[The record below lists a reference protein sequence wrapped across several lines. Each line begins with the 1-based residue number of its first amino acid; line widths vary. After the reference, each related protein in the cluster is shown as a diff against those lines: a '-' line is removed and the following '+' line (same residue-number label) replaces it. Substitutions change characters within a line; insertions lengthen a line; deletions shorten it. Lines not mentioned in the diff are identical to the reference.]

1 MARQFDNR
9 QRLQLLGIAVILLLG
24 LPALINPAPSSAS
37 GTCAPIVRK
46 YNGTFYKARVS
57 IVQGQPSCA
66 EARDLLWAG
75 MRWTLIVHRR
85 GWECRPRNL
94 ETVFQNQKCIRDS
107 GPAGG
112 ERQVIQSSVP
122 RACPK
127 CTGTRK

>member
-9 QRLQLLGIAVILLLG
+9 QRLQLLGISVILLLG
-24 LPALINPAPSSAS
+24 LPAVINPAPSSAS

-46 YNGTFYKARVS
+46 YNNGTFYKARVS

-75 MRWTLIVHRR
+75 MRWTLVVNRD
-85 GWECRPRNL
+85 GWECHPRNL
-94 ETVFQNQKCIRDS
+94 ETVFQGQKCTRDE
-107 GPAGG
+107 PGG
-112 ERQVIQSSVP
+112 ERQAIQSSVP
-122 RACPK
+122 RPCPK